1 MKYEW
6 RKQEKDLY
14 LPKNEPVLI
23 TVPKQQFLMIRGR
36 GNPNSTAFSAKVEV
50 LYALSYAIRMMPKQ
64 GYTPPGYFEY
74 TVYPLEGVWDLAEES
89 RSVETLNLDDLIYT
103 IMIRQPDFVTEDVV
117 SRALEATRKKK
128 PNLALDEVVFDSI
141 EDGKSVQM
149 LHVGPFADEIHS
161 FARMKQFMQEH
172 NLELSTRIHREIYLT
187 DNTKTEPAKMKTVL
201 RYFHVK

>member
-23 TVPKQQFLMIRGR
+23 TVPKLQFLMIRGR

-103 IMIRQPDFVTEDVV
+103 VMIRQPDFVTEDVV

-141 EDGKSVQM
+141 EDGKSIQM
-149 LHVGPFADEIHS
+149 LHVGPFADEVHS
-161 FARMKQFMQEH
+161 FARMKKFMQEH
-172 NLELSTRIHREIYLT
+172 NLELSTRTHREIYLT

>member
-14 LPKNEPVLI
+14 LPKNQPVLI

-117 SRALEATRKKK
+117 SRALEATKKKK

-149 LHVGPFADEIHS
+149 LHMGPFADEVHS
-161 FARMKQFMQEH
+161 FARMKHFMQEH
-172 NLELSTRIHREIYLT
+172 NLELSTRTHREIYLT
-187 DNTKTEPAKMKTVL
+187 DNTKTEPSKMKTVL